1 MKNLLYIFVIA
12 IIAASCNTTNNS
24 GSMNADASKA
34 KVQDFYDQVINA
46 HNVAMI
52 DSFCSADFVDH
63 NPDPGRSGKG
73 SDDLKASFKDFFTAY
88 PDIHVKTNFMIVS
101 GDTVMAHV
109 TMTGTNSGAMG
120 GMPATNKQV
129 NIDGID
135 VIVIKDGKAAERWG
149 FFDTMK
155 MMQELGMMPAQGSM
169 PQDSTMKK

>member
-1 MKNLLYIFVIA
+1 
-12 IIAASCNTTNNS
+12 
-24 GSMNADASKA
+24 
-34 KVQDFYDQVINA
+34 
-46 HNVAMI
+46 MI

-73 SDDLKASFKDFFTAY
+73 SDDWKASSKDFFTAY
-88 PDIHVKTNFMIVS
+88 PDIHVTTNFMIAS

-109 TMTGTNSGAMG
+109 TMSGTNSGAMG

-155 MMQELGMMPAQGSM
+155 
-169 PQDSTMKK
+169 